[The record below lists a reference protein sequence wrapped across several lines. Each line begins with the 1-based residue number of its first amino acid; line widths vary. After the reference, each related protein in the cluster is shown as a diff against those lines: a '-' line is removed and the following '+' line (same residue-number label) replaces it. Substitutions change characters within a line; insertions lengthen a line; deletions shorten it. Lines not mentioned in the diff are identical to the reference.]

1 MVRILMTPIVE
12 TTPEEVKASEVP
24 GYDDR
29 VGLNL
34 GNDIT
39 IYGTL
44 AELDDLVEAA
54 DKALIKLHTERKQD

>member
-1 MVRILMTPIVE
+1 MIRILMTPIVE

-29 VGLNL
+29 VGLNISH
-34 GNDIT
+34 DVFF
-39 IYGTL
+39 YGTL

-54 DKALIKLHTERKQD
+54 DKALVKLHVERRPD